1 VCREDREWP
10 VGRTRNEQE
19 DSKWVERTG
28 SGYTGQRIDKEDK
41 DCEIRILFGRDCRTG
56 IV

>member
-1 VCREDREWP
+1 MCREDREWP